1 MADNDTKPAHVPTF
15 TLATADD
22 YTTRYGEP
30 GAPSPSSS
38 PRSVRD
44 LVDCDEA

>member
-1 MADNDTKPAHVPTF
+1 MADNDSKPAHVPTF

-30 GAPSPSSS
+30 GAPLSELLPKVRAE
-38 PRSVRD
+38 PRR
-44 LVDCDEA
+44 L